1 MLNAIKKKDKFIEE
15 VERKFASL
23 MDAYRN
29 LNESVKSHYGITEI
43 DDVNTKFQ
51 TLKKALNAL
60 GWKITN
66 FKNNQLDLD
75 STVQN
80 SFVELTPNKVGV
92 RRSRLKIEKREMFR
106 N

>member
-80 SFVELTPNKVGV
+80 SFVELIDEIEWRTKEIEMALQG
-92 RRSRLKIEKREMFR
+92 SR
-106 N
+106 NVA